1 MRDSTISTNSTTT
14 KGRGHQ
20 EMTGNAPNSPAMSHL
35 EEQTVAGARKYA
47 PSRVG
52 VFLRA
57 FSGGSRKAAVTAKC
71 IECCCYQPVEVAR
84 CGIEGCPLWRYRP
97 YQSRKKG
104 GKVRQATP

>member
-1 MRDSTISTNSTTT
+1 MRNSAISAT
-14 KGRGHQ
+14 KGGRSQG
-20 EMTGNAPNSPAMSHL
+20 MTGRAQNSPAMSLL
-35 EEQTVAGARKYA
+35 EEQTVEGARKYA

-84 CGIEGCPLWRYRP
+84 CSIEGCPLWR
-97 YQSRKKG
+97 
-104 GKVRQATP
+104 